1 MLTSVVAPILVIG
14 VLIFFHELGHFLAA
28 KRAGIRVEAF
38 SIGFGPAIVSVA
50 RGETVYKLAWIP
62 FGGYVKMSGED
73 PEEPGE
79 TADEPWRFHRKS
91 VPVRSGVILAGPV
104 ANILL
109 AVILYALLFYVF
121 GIERIGTT
129 RIGEVVPDSP
139 AGRGGLRAGDTIVE
153 VNGRK
158 VANWEEIGRALGKKS
173 EGARLVVAREG
184 ERVAATIVVG
194 GEGGDAFG
202 IVPDVDAVVG
212 EVLPRGP
219 AEMAGLRKGDRI
231 LDVDG
236 RAIAGWTDLRRTVEG
251 KPGETVSIRFER
263 DGAVREETVV
273 LEEAEE
279 KDAGGAVRKVGRLQ
293 VAPLQERVR
302 LGAAA
307 ALSEGVRQTVWVMRN
322 VIEFLRVLLS
332 GGVSADMVGG
342 PVSIFHISGESA
354 RRGADTLLA
363 LLAFLSVQLG
373 MLNLLPIPVLDGGHM
388 LFLGIEAVRRKP
400 LSVKQRLVLQQL
412 GLAFILLVM
421 VTVTVFDVGRL
432 LR

>member
-1 MLTSVVAPILVIG
+1 MLTSIVAPILVIG

-73 PEEPGE
+73 PEEPGA

-109 AVILYALLFYVF
+109 AVITYALLFYVF

-129 RIGEVVPDSP
+129 RIGEVLPDSP
-139 AGRGGLRAGDTIVE
+139 AARAGLRGGDTIVE
-153 VNGRK
+153 VNGRE
-158 VANWEEIGRALGKKS
+158 VGSWEEIGRALGKKD
-173 EGARLVVAREG
+173 EPTRLVVAREE
-184 ERVAATIVVG
+184 ERVAATIVVR
-194 GEGGDAFG
+194 GEEVFG
-202 IVPDVDAVVG
+202 IMPDVDAVLG
-212 EVLPRGP
+212 DVLPRGP
-219 AEMAGLRKGDRI
+219 AEKAGLRKGDRI
-231 LDVDG
+231 LEVGG
-236 RAIAGWTDLRRTVEG
+236 RAIGGWTDLRRTVEE

-273 LEEAEE
+273 LDEVEEE
-279 KDAGGAVRKVGRLQ
+279 DAAGAVRKVGRLQ
-293 VAPLQERVR
+293 AAPLQERER

-307 ALSEGVRQTVWVMRN
+307 ALAEGVRQTVWVMRN
-322 VIEFLRVLLS
+322 VIAFLRVLLS
-332 GGVSADMVGG
+332 GGVTADMVGG

-363 LLAFLSVQLG
+363 LVAFLSVQLG

-388 LFLGIEAVRRKP
+388 LFLGIEAVRKKP

-412 GLAFILLVM
+412 GLVFILLVM
-421 VTVTVFDVGRL
+421 VTVTFFDVGRL

>member
-1 MLTSVVAPILVIG
+1 
-14 VLIFFHELGHFLAA
+14 
-28 KRAGIRVEAF
+28 
-38 SIGFGPAIVSVA
+38 
-50 RGETVYKLAWIP
+50 
-62 FGGYVKMSGED
+62 
-73 PEEPGE
+73 
-79 TADEPWRFHRKS
+79 
-91 VPVRSGVILAGPV
+91 
-104 ANILL
+104 
-109 AVILYALLFYVF
+109 
-121 GIERIGTT
+121 
-129 RIGEVVPDSP
+129 
-139 AGRGGLRAGDTIVE
+139 
-153 VNGRK
+153 
-158 VANWEEIGRALGKKS
+158 
-173 EGARLVVAREG
+173 
-184 ERVAATIVVG
+184 
-194 GEGGDAFG
+194 
-202 IVPDVDAVVG
+202 
-212 EVLPRGP
+212 
-219 AEMAGLRKGDRI
+219 MAGLRKGDRI